1 MTKRAWPID
10 LGGDDAEAPSPE
22 SAKQIMSR
30 TLVYDLSRLV
40 TRVLHATPN
49 GIDRVDLMLARHFLL
64 HGEFKTQALGLGFTG
79 PRLIPDRISRGAS
92 ARVAAAWREN
102 AVESTGSQG
111 YEVLV
116 AHLAGKSPP
125 RGDASRLVVARPR
138 RALHIAHAL
147 FRHLPPSGRTPLQGA
162 PRGAIYF
169 NASHFPLEWKRHV
182 AWLDER
188 RDVRPVFWIHDLL
201 PIDRPDWFWGR
212 EPALHQLRIDLL
224 ARRGAGAVVA
234 GASVESRLRWHL
246 ERLGR
251 RDLPIFRLPPPTD
264 ALFGKPAR
272 FDARLA
278 AVSYFIVC
286 GTIEPRKNHLLL
298 LRVWRDLVGRYG
310 ADAPKLVVVGKRGWN
325 CAEIVA
331 GLEDKALRDHVF
343 EVAGLPTPDYKRL
356 LDHSRALLA
365 PSFAE
370 GFGFPV
376 AEALASGVPVVASD
390 IAPFREQQGEDA
402 VHLDPLSDE
411 AWRGAIADL
420 AFAAKTPT
428 GRRAPLSVE
437 PGIEG
442 GRLHELDE
450 FLRRL
455 AP

>member
-1 MTKRAWPID
+1 LIWAE
-10 LGGDDAEAPSPE
+10 DDAEAPSPE
-22 SAKQIMSR
+22 SAKRIMSR

-64 HGEFKTQALGLGFTG
+64 HGAFKTQALGLGFTG
-79 PRLIPDRISRGAS
+79 PRLIPDRISRGA
-92 ARVAAAWREN
+92 AERVAAAWREH
-102 AVESTGSQG
+102 AVESAGSRG

-116 AHLAGKSPP
+116 ARLRGENPP
-125 RGDASRLVVARPR
+125 HGGGASRLVIPRPR

-147 FRHLPPSGRTPLQGA
+147 LRHLPPGGKTPVRSA

-188 RDVRPVFWIHDLL
+188 RDVAPVFWIHDLL

-212 EPALHQLRIDLL
+212 EPALHQTRIELL
-224 ARRGAGAVVA
+224 ARRGAAAIVA

-251 RDLPIFRLPPPTD
+251 PDLPIFRLRPPTD
-264 ALFGKPAR
+264 ALFGRPAR

-278 AVSYFIVC
+278 DLPYFIVC

-298 LRVWRDLVGRYG
+298 LRVWRDLVSRYG
-310 ADAPKLVVVGKRGWN
+310 RDAPKLVVVGKRGWN

-331 GLEDKALRDHVF
+331 ALEDEALSGHVF

-365 PSFAE
+365 PSLAE

-390 IAPFREQQGEDA
+390 IAPFREQGDEGA
-402 VHLDPLSDE
+402 IHLDPLSDE
-411 AWRGAIADL
+411 AWRRAIADL
-420 AFAAKTPT
+420 AFAGAKTPSE
-428 GRRAPLSVE
+428 RHESIAVE
-437 PGIEG
+437 PEMENL
-442 GRLHELDE
+442 RLGKLDE

>member
-1 MTKRAWPID
+1 MIWAAD
-10 LGGDDAEAPSPE
+10 EAEAPSPE
-22 SAKQIMSR
+22 SAKQAMSR

-49 GIDRVDLMLARHFLL
+49 GIDRVDLLLARHFLL
-64 HGEFKTQALGLGFTG
+64 HGEFKAQALGLGFTG
-79 PRLIPDRISRGAS
+79 PRLIPDRISRGA
-92 ARVAAAWREN
+92 AERVAAAWREQ
-102 AVESTGSQG
+102 AVESAGSQG
-111 YEVLV
+111 YEFLV
-116 AHLAGKSPP
+116 ARLSGESPP
-125 RGDASRLVVARPR
+125 HGGGARLVIPRPR

-147 FRHLPPSGRTPLQGA
+147 FRHLPPGGRTPARSA

-169 NASHFPLEWKRHV
+169 NASHFPLEWRRHV

-224 ARRGAGAVVA
+224 ARRGAAANVA

-251 RDLPIFRLPPPTD
+251 PDLPIFRLPPPTD
-264 ALFGKPAR
+264 ALFGKPAP
-272 FDARLA
+272 FDPRLA
-278 AVSYFIVC
+278 DLPYFIVC

-298 LRVWRDLVGRYG
+298 LRVWRDLVARYG
-310 ADAPKLVVVGKRGWN
+310 RDAPKLVVVGKRGWN
-325 CAEIVA
+325 CADIVA
-331 GLEDKALRDHVF
+331 ALEDEALRDHVF
-343 EVAGLPTPDYKRL
+343 EAAGLPTPDYKRL

-390 IAPFREQQGEDA
+390 IAPFREQGGAGA
-402 VHLDPLSDE
+402 VYLDPLADE
-411 AWRGAIADL
+411 DWRRTIADL
-420 AFAAKTPT
+420 AFAAAKTPSERQ
-428 GRRAPLSVE
+428 GSIAVE
-437 PGIEG
+437 PEIANL
-442 GRLHELDE
+442 RLVELDA

>member
-1 MTKRAWPID
+1 VIWAAD
-10 LGGDDAEAPSPE
+10 EAEAPSPE
-22 SAKQIMSR
+22 SAKQVMSR

-64 HGEFKTQALGLGFTG
+64 HGEFKAQALGLGFTG
-79 PRLIPDRISRGAS
+79 PRLIPDRISRGA
-92 ARVAAAWREN
+92 AERVAAAWREQ
-102 AVESTGSQG
+102 AVESAGSQG

-116 AHLAGKSPP
+116 ARLRGESPP
-125 RGDASRLVVARPR
+125 HGGASRLVVPRPR

-147 FRHLPPSGRTPLQGA
+147 FRHLPPSGRTPARSA

-212 EPALHQLRIDLL
+212 EPALHQTRIELL
-224 ARRGAGAVVA
+224 ARRGAAAIVA

-251 RDLPIFRLPPPTD
+251 PDLPIFRLPPPTD
-264 ALFGKPAR
+264 ALFGKPAP
-272 FDARLA
+272 FDPRLA
-278 AVSYFIVC
+278 DLPYFIVC

-298 LRVWRDLVGRYG
+298 ARVWRDLVARYG
-310 ADAPKLVVVGKRGWN
+310 SDAPKLVVVGKRGWN
-325 CAEIVA
+325 CADIVA
-331 GLEDKALRDHVF
+331 ALEDEALRGHVF

-365 PSFAE
+365 PSLAE

-390 IAPFREQQGEDA
+390 IAPFREQGGEGA

-411 AWRGAIADL
+411 GWRRAIADL
-420 AFAAKTPT
+420 AFAAAKTPSERQGSIAGKPEIT
-428 GRRAPLSVE
+428 NL
-437 PGIEG
+437 
-442 GRLHELDE
+442 RLVKLDA

>member
-1 MTKRAWPID
+1 
-10 LGGDDAEAPSPE
+10 
-22 SAKQIMSR
+22 MSR

-79 PRLIPDRISRGAS
+79 PRLIPDRISRGA
-92 ARVAAAWREN
+92 AERVAAAWREQ
-102 AVESTGSQG
+102 AVESHGSQG
-111 YEVLV
+111 YETLV
-116 AHLAGKSPP
+116 ARLRGESPP
-125 RGDASRLVVARPR
+125 HGGGAARLVVPRPR

-147 FRHLPPSGRTPLQGA
+147 FRHLPPSGRTPLHAA

-188 RDVRPVFWIHDLL
+188 RDVRPVFWIHDLF

-212 EPALHQLRIDLL
+212 EPALHQMRIDLL
-224 ARRGAGAVVA
+224 ARRGAAAIVA
-234 GASVESRLRWHL
+234 GASVESRLRCHL

-251 RDLPIFRLPPPTD
+251 PDLPIFRLPPPTD

-278 AVSYFIVC
+278 AVPYFIVC

-298 LRVWRDLVGRYG
+298 VRVWRELVARYG
-310 ADAPKLVVVGKRGWN
+310 GDAPKLVVVGKRGWN
-325 CAEIVA
+325 CADIVA
-331 GLEDKALRDHVF
+331 GLEDEALRGHVF

-365 PSFAE
+365 PSLAE

-390 IAPFREQQGEDA
+390 IAPFREQGSEGA
-402 VHLDPLSDE
+402 LHLDPLSDE
-411 AWRGAIADL
+411 AWRRAIDDL
-420 AFAAKTPT
+420 AFAAAKKPSE
-428 GRRAPLSVE
+428 RPAPLAVE
-437 PGIEG
+437 PASESG
-442 GRLHELDE
+442 GLRRLDE
-450 FLRRL
+450 FLTRL